1 MPFVPASF
9 SVMNTILEM
18 RGITKT
24 FPGVNA
30 LRDVNLSVREGEIH
44 AICGENGAGKST
56 LMKVLS
62 GVYPFGSM
70 RGISSFRAR
79 SDASRASRQR
89 ASRHHHHPSG
99 IGAGAA
105 PVDRREH
112 LPRQRTRQDR
122 RHRLECSLQP
132 DAGALSK
139 VGLKESPNAL
149 ITNLGIG
156 KQQLVE
162 IAKALAKKVKLLIL
176 DEPTASLNETDSDAL
191 LKLLVEFK
199 AQGITSIIISHKLN
213 ELAKVAD
220 QITVLRDGATV
231 ETIDCHR
238 EKISEGR
245 IIKSMVGR
253 EMSDRYPPRVPKIAE
268 RLFAIENWR
277 VEHPAPRRARS
288 DQGRRP
294 ACQPR
299 RGRRH
304 RRTDGRRPHRTR
316 DEHFRP
322 RLRTKHLG
330 RALMEGREIDVSTVQ
345 KAVANGIAY
354 VTEDRKSLGLVL
366 SEDIKN
372 NVTLA
377 NLPGI
382 AWREVIDKHRENRI
396 AQQYRSL
403 LKIRSSGIFQKTLNL
418 SGGNQQKVVLS
429 KWLFAQPKVL
439 ILDEPTRGIDV
450 GAKYEIYTII
460 NDLAAAGKG
469 VIVISSEMPE
479 LLGICDRIYVM
490 NEGKL
495 VDEMPAKGATPGE
508 DHGLDHE
515 AIRGC
520 GGMSTETI
528 ITKAPAAEPPTAY
541 ACPGRT
547 IFATTACLFPCSD
560 HGVVPVFTGG
570 VLFRGVNVTNLI
582 LQNSSSSSWR
592 SACCW

>member
-1 MPFVPASF
+1 MTP
-9 SVMNTILEM
+9 ILEM
-18 RGITKT
+18 RGITKA
-24 FPGVNA
+24 FPGVIA

-62 GVYPFGSM
+62 GVYPFGSYEGQIVFQGEE
-70 RGISSFRAR
+70 RRF
-79 SDASRASRQR
+79 SRIADS
-89 ASRHHHHPSG
+89 
-99 IGAGAA
+99 
-105 PVDRREH
+105 EH
-112 LPRQRTRQDR
+112 LGIIIIHQELALVPLLSIAENIFLGNEPAKMGVIDWSVAFNRTRE
-122 RHRLECSLQP
+122 L
-132 DAGALSK
+132 LSK
-139 VGLKESPNAL
+139 VGLRESPNAL

-238 EKISEGR
+238 ERISEGR

-253 EMSDRYPPRVPKIAE
+253 EMSDRYPPRVPQIAE

-277 VEHPAPRRARS
+277 VEQHVERGEVVGVAGLMGAGRTELAMSIFGRAY
-288 DQGRRP
+288 GRNIR
-294 ACQPR
+294 
-299 RGRRH
+299 
-304 RRTDGRRPHRTR
+304 
-316 DEHFRP
+316 
-322 RLRTKHLG
+322 G

-382 AWREVIDKHRENRI
+382 AWRGVIDKHRENRI

-490 NEGKL
+490 NEGKF
-495 VDEMPAKGATPGE
+495 VDEMPAKGATQEKIMASIMKQYGV
-508 DHGLDHE
+508 
-515 AIRGC
+515 
-520 GGMSTETI
+520 
-528 ITKAPAAEPPTAY
+528 AAA
-541 ACPGRT
+541 
-547 IFATTACLFPCSD
+547 
-560 HGVVPVFTGG
+560 
-570 VLFRGVNVTNLI
+570 
-582 LQNSSSSSWR
+582 
-592 SACCW
+592 